1 MVLTF
6 EAQENGNYEALY
18 DYVELPNG
26 KETCGVKLFEIIE
39 TENNTYKKVEMSNYK
54 VIENYCE

>member
-1 MVLTF
+1 MALTF

-39 TENNTYKKVEMSNYK
+39 TENNKYIQKSWNEQL
-54 VIENYCE
+54 